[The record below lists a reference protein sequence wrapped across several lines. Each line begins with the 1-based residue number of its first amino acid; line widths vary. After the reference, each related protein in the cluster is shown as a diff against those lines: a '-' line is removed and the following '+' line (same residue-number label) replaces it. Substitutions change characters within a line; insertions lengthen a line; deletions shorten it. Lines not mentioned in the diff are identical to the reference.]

1 MSADGLHYAL
11 WKLTLKAPGALGPD
25 RHPVVSQMVL
35 GIDLRR
41 ADSGTPGH
49 RTPRHRTHGRLRTPG
64 TTGRRAAALAAA
76 SVLALGLAAC
86 GDDSGGGNES
96 TPPAPSVET
105 TTAQP
110 SPTTPAD
117 TAAAEKQIRTN
128 WQKFFDPAV
137 PLDDKAALLENG
149 DKLRPLLESFSND
162 PRGGQV
168 QAVVDKVEFT
178 SPTGA
183 DVTYALTLKGAT
195 VLPGATGT
203 AVLQDDTW
211 KVSLKTLC
219 GLVGMDGN
227 ATPAPGC

>member
-1 MSADGLHYAL
+1 M
-11 WKLTLKAPGALGPD
+11 
-25 RHPVVSQMVL
+25 
-35 GIDLRR
+35 
-41 ADSGTPGH
+41 
-49 RTPRHRTHGRLRTPG
+49 
-64 TTGRRAAALAAA
+64 
-76 SVLALGLAAC
+76 LALGLAAC
-86 GDDSGGGNES
+86 GDDGGGNES

-110 SPTTPAD
+110 TPTTPGD
-117 TAAAEKQIRTN
+117 PAAAEKQIRTN

-137 PLDDKAALLENG
+137 PLKDKAALLENG
-149 DKLRPLLESFSND
+149 DKLGPLLERFSND

-168 QAVVDKVEFT
+168 QAVVGKVEFT
-178 SPTGA
+178 SPTEA
-183 DVTYALTLKGAT
+183 NVTYALTLKGAT